1 LETQTIPLRLVKEN
15 RGVDVATPDL
25 ESKRIRIALA
35 FQAYKTDVVRMTS
48 TDLTGSSHIVATRA
62 GMFAVNETSFRRIA
76 HGFFFGITLREHV
89 VYAFEAC
96 DMPRGPTR
104 QGRIVRLTRRGDE
117 IVEARVVAKGL
128 DNGCHQID
136 FINGQLCVVDTYNQ
150 QVVRFSPDG
159 TERETF
165 SPLPEA
171 PTGKWGKADPG
182 YRHVNSLLAVEERIL
197 LLLHNGGA
205 GHSGRTSEIA
215 LYDRNWCPLDRW
227 KLGGR
232 GCHGMAVLED
242 GTLLTCGS
250 MAGEVI
256 SANGPGVKITP
267 YMTRG
272 LSVGTDSIVVGG
284 SPLVGREERAGSA
297 GTVTFMDRNFRVRS
311 VLDLPAAP
319 TEVRRLDGLDFSL
332 SGYLQCA
339 GWGGNLKA
347 GTSGG

>member
-1 LETQTIPLRLVKEN
+1 MSI
-15 RGVDVATPDL
+15 ATPDL
-25 ESKRIRIALA
+25 ESKRIRVALG
-35 FQAYKTDVVRMTS
+35 FQAYKTDVVRMTNV
-48 TDLTGSSHIVATRA
+48 DLTGFSHIVATRA
-62 GMFAVNETSFRRIA
+62 GLFAVNETSFCRVA
-76 HGFFFGITLREHV
+76 AGFFFGITLREHA

-96 DMPRGPTR
+96 DLPRGPTR
-104 QGRIVRLTRRGDE
+104 QGRIIRLTRHGDH

-136 FINGQLCVVDTYNQ
+136 FIHGQLCVVDTYNQ

-159 TERETF
+159 TGRETL
-165 SPLPEA
+165 SPLPGA
-171 PTGKWGKADPG
+171 PGGKWGKADLG
-182 YRHVNSLLAVEERIL
+182 YRHVNSLLAVEDRIL
-197 LLLHNGGA
+197 LLLHNGVD
-205 GHSGRTSEIA
+205 HYGRTSEIA
-215 LYDRNWCPLDRW
+215 LYDRDWCPLGRW
-227 KLGGR
+227 KLEGQ

-256 SANGPGVKITP
+256 SANGAAVKITS

-272 LSVGTDSIVVGG
+272 LSVGTASIVVGG
-284 SPLVGREERAGSA
+284 SPLAAREERTGSA

-332 SGYLQCA
+332 SGYLERA
-339 GWGGNLKA
+339 GWGRNLKDGA
-347 GTSGG
+347 SSE